1 VVGERT
7 SWLIK
12 CRGLETSGLKFV
24 LLERVLKYYDREGYR
39 ELNGQQGGTV
49 EVLKDTMASLQEMIQ
64 WIMKRNINLEYHYTE
79 MERRMRAFLTFFAK
93 LEVGVREA
101 NDKTNSK
108 PGWLSAY
115 NFLTLLNLPEQIRT
129 FGLPRWHWEGTVAG
143 EGFL

>member
-1 VVGERT
+1 
-7 SWLIK
+7 
-12 CRGLETSGLKFV
+12 
-24 LLERVLKYYDREGYR
+24 LKYYDREGYR

-49 EVLKDTMASLQEMIQ
+49 EVLKNIMASLQEMIQ
-64 WIMKRNINLEYHYTE
+64 WIMKRNIDLEYHHTE
-79 MERRMRAFLTFFAK
+79 MERRMRVFLTFFAK

-115 NFLTLLNLPEQIRT
+115 NFLTLLNLPEQIQT